1 MWGVLSKFFPGGP
14 LLPRSF
20 QEALEA
26 CPGVVTR
33 GIVGTHGC
41 LELRERRDQ
50 ELLQAGC
57 IPEASLVMGV
67 GGVLV

>member
-41 LELRERRDQ
+41 LELREREGTRSCCRLGAFQ
-50 ELLQAGC
+50 KQ
-57 IPEASLVMGV
+57 VW
-67 GGVLV
+67 